1 MSSPSQLPPNIQEKL
16 TRLQQ
21 LQNTMQ
27 QLVLQKQRLEIE
39 MSESDRALKTLEDV
53 SSDAKVYKSAGAIL
67 VEKDKENVV
76 KELKDRREFLEM
88 RSKVLSKQ
96 EGNTR
101 ERLTKLQES
110 LQKELNQQ
118 LGSVGPLV

>member
-1 MSSPSQLPPNIQEKL
+1 MSDFSQLPPSIQEKL

-27 QLVLQKQRLEIE
+27 QLILQKQRLDLEL
-39 MSESDRALKTLEDV
+39 SESERALKTLEDV

-67 VEKDKENVV
+67 VEKKKDDVV
-76 KELKDRREFLEM
+76 RELKERREFLEM
-88 RSKVLSKQ
+88 RSKVLAKQ

-101 ERLTKLQES
+101 ERLTSLQES
-110 LQKELNQQ
+110 LQKELN
-118 LGSVGPLV
+118 LKSGSGVP

>member
-118 LGSVGPLV
+118 LGSVGP

>member
-1 MSSPSQLPPNIQEKL
+1 
-16 TRLQQ
+16 
-21 LQNTMQ
+21 
-27 QLVLQKQRLEIE
+27 LQKQRLELE

-67 VEKDKENVV
+67 VEKNKKNVV
-76 KELKDRREFLEM
+76 KELKDRKEFLEM

-118 LGSVGPLV
+118 LGSVGP

>member
-1 MSSPSQLPPNIQEKL
+1 MSGPSQLPPNIQEKL

-67 VEKDKENVV
+67 VEKNKENVV

-101 ERLTKLQES
+101 ERLTRLQES

-118 LGSVGPLV
+118 LGSVGP

>member
-67 VEKDKENVV
+67 VEKNKENVV

-88 RSKVLSKQ
+88 RSKVLYKQ

-118 LGSVGPLV
+118 LGSVGP

>member
-27 QLVLQKQRLEIE
+27 QLILQKQRLELE

-67 VEKDKENVV
+67 VEKNKENVV

-118 LGSVGPLV
+118 LGSVGP

>member
-1 MSSPSQLPPNIQEKL
+1 MSDSSQLPPSIQEKL

-27 QLVLQKQRLEIE
+27 QLILQKQRLDLEL
-39 MSESDRALKTLEDV
+39 SESERALKTLEDV

-67 VEKDKENVV
+67 VEKKKDDVV
-76 KELKDRREFLEM
+76 RELKERREFLEM
-88 RSKVLSKQ
+88 RSKVLAKQ

-101 ERLTKLQES
+101 ERLTNLQES
-110 LQKELNQQ
+110 LQKELN
-118 LGSVGPLV
+118 LKSGSGIP